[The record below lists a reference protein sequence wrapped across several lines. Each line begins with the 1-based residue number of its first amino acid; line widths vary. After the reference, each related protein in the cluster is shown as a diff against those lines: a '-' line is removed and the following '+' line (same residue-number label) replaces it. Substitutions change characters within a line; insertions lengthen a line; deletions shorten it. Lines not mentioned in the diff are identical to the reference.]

1 MKVNVA
7 LSGALRKRLRVPKDR
22 KREKKKQIK
31 KRKDRW
37 KG

>member
-1 MKVNVA
+1 MKVNVG

-22 KREKKKQIK
+22 QREKKTDIK